1 MIDSGKSAEIQA
13 NGREIAQAKSGI
25 FAAVLI
31 IGDEILSGRTQDKNL
46 GWLAEYLAPL
56 GIEIREARVVADI
69 QSAIIAAVNE
79 LRARYTY
86 VFTTGGIGP
95 TPDDITAEAIAAAF
109 GIAYGFHPEAKKI
122 LEAHYGAEANE
133 ARMRMA
139 KMPVTARLIDNPVS
153 RAPGFYVENV
163 FVLAGVPKIMQA
175 MMMSLDGILARGQ
188 VRQSISFLIDLPES
202 KAAPFMTATAEK
214 FPDVSIG
221 SYPKMLDGGGYEN
234 TLVLRGYDAAELEG
248 AKAFLQ
254 DQLRVIGGEIY
265 LAR

>member
-1 MIDSGKSAEIQA
+1 MEI
-13 NGREIAQAKSGI
+13 QAKSGI
-25 FAAVLI
+25 SVAVLI
-31 IGDEILSGRTQDKNL
+31 IGDEILSGHTADKNL

-56 GIEIREARVVADI
+56 GIEIREARVVADDRT
-69 QSAIIAAVNE
+69 AIIVAVND
-79 LRARYTY
+79 LRVCYTY

-109 GIAYGFHPEAKKI
+109 GIEYGFHPEAKKI
-122 LEAHYGAEANE
+122 LENHYGDQANE

-139 KMPVTARLIDNPVS
+139 KMPVTAKLIDNPVS

-175 MMMSLDGILARGQ
+175 MMMSLDGVLARGQ
-188 VRQSISFLIDLPES
+188 VRHRSLFLIDLPES
-202 KAAPFMTATAEK
+202 KVAPLMTTTAEK
-214 FPDVSIG
+214 FPGVSIG

-234 TLVLRGYDAAELEG
+234 TLVLRGYDLAELEA

-254 DQLRVIGGEIY
+254 QQLHASGAAITEI
-265 LAR
+265 